1 MIYKKI
7 IPEIMVDLGERTV
20 FEDLRHP
27 YHILRLHIHL
37 ESWAGDDLLEIAP
50 CFIVTERLMRSLLDS
65 EFTGFHFDDVEV
77 TTDQYF
83 EDNYNLDKDLPDFYW
98 MKVNGME
105 NKDDLFISDDYLF
118 ISERLLKYL
127 QNKFSIKNSQI
138 EPERNEFD
146 DLLDDIF
153 AKRDAKNKPHGP
165 KDNPDNKWLPPNWN
179 E

>member
-50 CFIVTERLMRSLLDS
+50 CFIVTEILMRSLLDS
-65 EFTGFHFDDVEV
+65 EFTGFHFDDLEV

-98 MKVNGME
+98 MKVNGVE
-105 NKDDLFISDDYLF
+105 NRDDVFIDSDHLYL
-118 ISERLLKYL
+118 SDKLLNSL
-127 QNKFSIKNSQI
+127 QFHFDIKNAI
-138 EPERNEFD
+138 VDPERNEFD
-146 DLLDDIF
+146 ELLDNMFANRDI
-153 AKRDAKNKPHGP
+153 DKNA
-165 KDNPDNKWLPPNWN
+165 DERSSD